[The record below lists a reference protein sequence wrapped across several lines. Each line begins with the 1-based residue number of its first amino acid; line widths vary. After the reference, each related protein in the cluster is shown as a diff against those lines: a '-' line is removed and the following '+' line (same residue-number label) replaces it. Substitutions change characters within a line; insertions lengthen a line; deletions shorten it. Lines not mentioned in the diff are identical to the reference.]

1 MSTRDTQSLKPH
13 ANGQGKDSN
22 KKEQLKAYVKQSKYI
37 DILEQPKVCN
47 SFGLP
52 YLSSVFEREY
62 TNRFIGYLNKKPSSR
77 FEVFKATGIPEKYLC
92 QVKKRLENNG
102 KLKVLYCGYCNIVK
116 KHDIQILS
124 TNPKHWNNLDLLPD
138 SNQLKM
144 F

>member
-1 MSTRDTQSLKPH
+1 MSTLNTQSLNPNG
-13 ANGQGKDSN
+13 NGQGKDSY
-22 KKEQLKAYVKQSKYI
+22 KKEQLKAYVRQSKYI

-52 YLSSVFEREY
+52 YMSYIFEKEY
-62 TNRFIGYLNKKPSSR
+62 TNRFFDYLKQKPSSR
-77 FEVFKATGIPEKYLC
+77 YEVFKATGIPEKYLC
-92 QVKKRLENNG
+92 QVKKRLEKNG
-102 KLKVLYCGYCNIVK
+102 QLKVLYHGYCNIAK

-124 TNPKHWNNLDLLPD
+124 TNPKHWNNIGLLPK